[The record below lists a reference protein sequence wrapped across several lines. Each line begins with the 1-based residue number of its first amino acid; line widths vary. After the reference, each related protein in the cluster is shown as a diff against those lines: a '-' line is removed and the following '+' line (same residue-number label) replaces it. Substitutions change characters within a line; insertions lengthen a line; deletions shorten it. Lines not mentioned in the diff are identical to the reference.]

1 MDLPTTLGDD
11 LARIC
16 LGAAAGQTAIGDSTT
31 VWLYKL
37 MRAAVDH
44 AVRTDPA
51 RTEIVIDT
59 DNFPTDRY
67 VAEGIA
73 AERGLTLRWIEVD
86 TSEGVTADQLRE
98 AVGERTAL
106 VVLNHVAYRSA
117 WLADAP
123 ELTRIAH
130 DAGALVL
137 WDLCHSAGAV
147 PVALD
152 EWDVDLA
159 VGCTYKYLNGG
170 PGSPAFGYVNA
181 RLQGDLTQPIQGW
194 MGHADPFLMGPGY
207 TPAPGIRRFIS
218 GTPPILGM
226 VAMQSMLELVEEAG
240 IEAIRAKSVA
250 LTSYAVELADATL
263 PEVTLA
269 SPRDPAQRGGHVTL
283 HHDRMR
289 EVTARLWERDVIPDY
304 RDPGGLRIGLSPLS
318 TSFDEVERGIA
329 GRRGGPA
336 MSTGTDTASGSGAP
350 SSGPARV
357 RPGRTTLV
365 GQGVR
370 LEPIGPQHVDDLY
383 AATCGEDDDAI
394 WTYLFWDRP
403 RDRDELAAIVE
414 HGKADPGQVMYAIV
428 AVETGRA
435 VGFCSLMRIDPA
447 MGSIEVGGIA
457 FGRQLQR
464 SRAATEAMALLM
476 RHAFDDLGYRRYE
489 WKCDSL
495 NAPSRRAAIRLGFI
509 WEGRFRNALVYKGR
523 NRDTDWFS
531 ITDLEWPRVSKALDA
546 WLDDSNFDDRG
557 RQRVRLAAR
566 PPEPDAPEQG
576 AVRWTSASA
585 SSPSS

>member
-1 MDLPTTLGDD
+1 VVTNQIQLGSAELDAADPLARFRDRFVGAASDLVYFDGNSLGRPVAATADRLGAFVERDWGGRLIRGWDEQWMQLPTTLGDD

-16 LGAAAGQTAIGDSTT
+16 LGAAAGQTAVGDSTT

-44 AVRTDPA
+44 AVRTDPG

-117 WLADAP
+117 WLADAA
-123 ELTRIAH
+123 ELTRISH

-137 WDLCHSAGAV
+137 WDLCHSAGSV

-152 EWDVDLA
+152 EWDADLA

-181 RLQGDLTQPIQGW
+181 RLQDRLTQPIQGW

-207 TPAPGIRRFIS
+207 TPAPGMRRFIS

-226 VAMQSMLELVEEAG
+226 VAMQDMLALVEEAG

-263 PEVTLA
+263 PDVTLA
-269 SPRDPAQRGGHVTL
+269 SPRDPARRGGHVTL

-289 EVTARLWERDVIPDY
+289 EVTALLWEQDVIPDY
-304 RDPGGLRIGLSPLS
+304 RDPGGLRLGLSPLS

-329 GRRGGPA
+329 A
-336 MSTGTDTASGSGAP
+336 
-350 SSGPARV
+350 
-357 RPGRTTLV
+357 
-365 GQGVR
+365 
-370 LEPIGPQHVDDLY
+370 
-383 AATCGEDDDAI
+383 
-394 WTYLFWDRP
+394 
-403 RDRDELAAIVE
+403 
-414 HGKADPGQVMYAIV
+414 V
-428 AVETGRA
+428 A
-435 VGFCSLMRIDPA
+435 
-447 MGSIEVGGIA
+447 
-457 FGRQLQR
+457 
-464 SRAATEAMALLM
+464 EAL
-476 RHAFDDLGYRRYE
+476 R
-489 WKCDSL
+489 
-495 NAPSRRAAIRLGFI
+495 
-509 WEGRFRNALVYKGR
+509 
-523 NRDTDWFS
+523 
-531 ITDLEWPRVSKALDA
+531 
-546 WLDDSNFDDRG
+546 
-557 RQRVRLAAR
+557 
-566 PPEPDAPEQG
+566 
-576 AVRWTSASA
+576 
-585 SSPSS
+585 

>member
-1 MDLPTTLGDD
+1 MTTPASRTAAQLDAADPLSRFRDRFVGAATDLVYFDGNSLGRPVAATAERLAGFVRDEWGGRLIRGWDEQWMDLPTTLGDD

-16 LGAAAGQTAIGDSTT
+16 LGAAPGQTAIGDSTT

-67 VAEGIA
+67 VAEGVA

-86 TSEGVTADQLRE
+86 TSEGVTADQLRD

-106 VVLNHVAYRSA
+106 VVLCHVAYRSA
-117 WLADAP
+117 WLAPAP

-130 DAGALVL
+130 EAGALVL
-137 WDLCHSAGAV
+137 WDLCHSAGSV

-152 EWDVDLA
+152 EWGADLA

-181 RLQGDLTQPIQGW
+181 RLQDGLTQPIQGW

-207 TPAPGIRRFIS
+207 TPAPGIRRFLS

-226 VAMQSMLELVEEAG
+226 VAVQSMLELVEEAG

-269 SPRDPAQRGGHVTL
+269 SPRDPELRGGHVTL

-318 TSFDEVERGIA
+318 TSFEEVERG
-329 GRRGGPA
+329 
-336 MSTGTDTASGSGAP
+336 MD
-350 SSGPARV
+350 
-357 RPGRTTLV
+357 
-365 GQGVR
+365 
-370 LEPIGPQHVDDLY
+370 
-383 AATCGEDDDAI
+383 
-394 WTYLFWDRP
+394 
-403 RDRDELAAIVE
+403 
-414 HGKADPGQVMYAIV
+414 
-428 AVETGRA
+428 
-435 VGFCSLMRIDPA
+435 
-447 MGSIEVGGIA
+447 
-457 FGRQLQR
+457 
-464 SRAATEAMALLM
+464 
-476 RHAFDDLGYRRYE
+476 
-489 WKCDSL
+489 
-495 NAPSRRAAIRLGFI
+495 
-509 WEGRFRNALVYKGR
+509 
-523 NRDTDWFS
+523 
-531 ITDLEWPRVSKALDA
+531 
-546 WLDDSNFDDRG
+546 
-557 RQRVRLAAR
+557 
-566 PPEPDAPEQG
+566 
-576 AVRWTSASA
+576 AVRVALA
-585 SSPSS
+585 G

>member
-1 MDLPTTLGDD
+1 VVTNPIQTGPTKSGAEQLDAADPLARFRDRFVGADTDLVYFDGNSLGRPVAAAAERLGEFVRQDWGGRLIRGWDESWMNLPTRLGDD
-11 LARIC
+11 LGRVA
-16 LGAAAGQTAIGDSTT
+16 LGAAAGQTAVGDSTT

-44 AVRTDPA
+44 AVRTDPG

-86 TSEGVTADQLRE
+86 TSAGVTAEQLTE

-117 WLADAP
+117 WLADAA
-123 ELTRIAH
+123 ELTRIVHA
-130 DAGALVL
+130 AGALVL

-147 PVALD
+147 QVALD

-181 RLQGDLTQPIQGW
+181 RLQGELTQPIQGW

-263 PEVTLA
+263 PGVTLA
-269 SPRDPAQRGGHVTL
+269 SPRDPALRGGHVTL

-329 GRRGGPA
+329 A
-336 MSTGTDTASGSGAP
+336 
-350 SSGPARV
+350 
-357 RPGRTTLV
+357 
-365 GQGVR
+365 
-370 LEPIGPQHVDDLY
+370 
-383 AATCGEDDDAI
+383 
-394 WTYLFWDRP
+394 
-403 RDRDELAAIVE
+403 
-414 HGKADPGQVMYAIV
+414 V
-428 AVETGRA
+428 A
-435 VGFCSLMRIDPA
+435 
-447 MGSIEVGGIA
+447 
-457 FGRQLQR
+457 
-464 SRAATEAMALLM
+464 EAL
-476 RHAFDDLGYRRYE
+476 R
-489 WKCDSL
+489 
-495 NAPSRRAAIRLGFI
+495 
-509 WEGRFRNALVYKGR
+509 
-523 NRDTDWFS
+523 
-531 ITDLEWPRVSKALDA
+531 
-546 WLDDSNFDDRG
+546 
-557 RQRVRLAAR
+557 
-566 PPEPDAPEQG
+566 
-576 AVRWTSASA
+576 
-585 SSPSS
+585 